1 MVIAL
6 QEKFSER
13 AKELALGAGDGD
25 GDGIVALL
33 QSPVDMDQALAICN
47 RGLLAS
53 LEVGRPGF
61 AAIGR
66 RFRQSVID
74 PLRDIAA
81 TW

>member
-1 MVIAL
+1 MAIAF
-6 QEKFSER
+6 QEKFHDR
-13 AKELALGAGDGD
+13 AKELALGAGDG
-25 GDGIVALL
+25 IVALL
-33 QSPVDMDQALAICN
+33 QSPADMNQALAICN

-53 LEVGRPGF
+53 LEVGGPGF

-66 RFRQSVID
+66 RFLQSVID